1 MEENNMSD
9 ENIIDVDQ
17 NETDTCEEIT
27 DTDTISGEDKSENIS
42 TNEAAGTTEDIDADY
57 SIDEEPGESS
67 EDTSCSEA
75 NDATTVSGATASQV
89 AETAGSKRWNEYTSS
104 TDLDD
109 TDELMILDTS
119 AKANKRT
126 LLSKLSDYV
135 LGKLADKVFEKLE
148 TQNKTILGALNELN
162 SKGKIRAGKNEFK
175 GDLDTISTTT
185 GELSLYWFFRS
196 NITNGISD
204 VETNTNYGTILTI
217 PSTSN
222 NYGVQF
228 AFFNSSENSFYF
240 RKKNGGTW
248 NTWKKIS

>member
-1 MEENNMSD
+1 MSD

-42 TNEAAGTTEDIDADY
+42 INEAAGTTEDIDADY

-67 EDTSCSEA
+67 ENTSCSEA
-75 NDATTVSGATASQV
+75 NEATTVSGATASQV

-126 LLSKLSDYV
+126 LLSKLADYV
-135 LGKLADKVFEKLE
+135 LGKLADKVFAKLE
-148 TQNKTILGALNELN
+148 TRNQTVIGALNELN
-162 SKGKIRAGKNEFK
+162 SKQSKTVSVSNATSIQELVNSATRGTNILFHLAGA
-175 GDLDTISTTT
+175 GYTGSDLPKD
-185 GELSLYWFFRS
+185 
-196 NITNGISD
+196 
-204 VETNTNYGTILTI
+204 TNYRYGSGIIFYRSSGSCKIVLI
-217 PSTSN
+217 PEELKPVWKMSTWTKWRDFAN
-222 NYGVQF
+222 NIVD
-228 AFFNSSENSFYF
+228 
-240 RKKNGGTW
+240 
-248 NTWKKIS
+248 

>member
-1 MEENNMSD
+1 MSD

-75 NDATTVSGATASQV
+75 NEATTVSGATASQV

-126 LLSKLSDYV
+126 LLSKLADYV

-148 TQNKTILGALNELN
+148 TQNKTVIGALNELN

>member
-1 MEENNMSD
+1 MSD

-67 EDTSCSEA
+67 ENTSCSEA
-75 NDATTVSGATASQV
+75 NEATTVSGATASQV

-126 LLSKLSDYV
+126 LLSKLADYV
-135 LGKLADKVFEKLE
+135 LGKLADKVFAKLE
-148 TQNKTILGALNELN
+148 TQNQTVIGALNELN
-162 SKGKIRAGKNEFK
+162 SKAPRGIITGTTTLEEYCSKNKKLPGEYRIN
-175 GDLDTISTTT
+175 GAIIPGISTTEKFWGVLILSAVFDTQIVIIAGGKMYIRDYT
-185 GELSLYWFFRS
+185 GNPNVWS
-196 NITNGISD
+196 G
-204 VETNTNYGTILTI
+204 
-217 PSTSN
+217 
-222 NYGVQF
+222 
-228 AFFNSSENSFYF
+228 
-240 RKKNGGTW
+240 
-248 NTWKKIS
+248 WKKYTYANLS